1 MNQTLLDHP
10 RSAST
15 PHPLDWLTLTAAF
28 EAACLLRC
36 VTAPTTT
43 ARRQRGAPVH
53 PPERVEF
60 NREDAAQRLRHL
72 LYQLEVPVTHERAVG
87 GLRRRYEL
95 HRLTIAPTHQPEY
108 AAVLDASWRRGR
120 GELIGAPVRGASGAR
135 RMGRTRLAAAA
146 WRAALL
152 AGGRHIRRHILGIR
166 VTDRDLAAILVRSAA
181 LLDAPA
187 ILRPGTGCY
196 LVSVPQG
203 PACER
208 IMQATE
214 LGPPHPET
222 MVI

>member
-1 MNQTLLDHP
+1 MNPTLLDRP

-15 PHPLDWLTLTAAF
+15 PPPLDWRTLTAAF

-36 VTAPTTT
+36 VTAPTA

-53 PPERVEF
+53 PPAQVEF

-72 LYQLEVPVTHERAVG
+72 LHQLEVPVTHERAVG

-95 HRLTIAPTHQPEY
+95 HRLTIAPAQQPGY
-108 AAVLDASWRRGR
+108 AAILGASWRRGR
-120 GELIGAPVRGASGAR
+120 GELIGAPVRDASLPR
-135 RMGRTRLAAAA
+135 RVGRTQLAAAA

-187 ILRPGTGCY
+187 MLRPGTGCY

-203 PACER
+203 PARVR

-214 LGPPHPET
+214 LGPPPPS
-222 MVI
+222 

>member
-1 MNQTLLDHP
+1 MNPTLLDRP

-15 PHPLDWLTLTAAF
+15 PPPLDRRTLTAAF

-36 VTAPTTT
+36 ATAPTA
-43 ARRQRGAPVH
+43 ARRQRGAPGH
-53 PPERVEF
+53 PPGRVEF

-72 LYQLEVPVTHERAVG
+72 LHQLEVPVTHERAIG

-95 HRLTIAPTHQPEY
+95 HRLTIAPAQQPGY
-108 AAVLDASWRRGR
+108 AATLAASWRRGR
-120 GELIGAPVRGASGAR
+120 GELIGAPVRDASLPR
-135 RMGRTRLAAAA
+135 RVGRTRLAAAA

-196 LVSVPQG
+196 LVSVPHG
-203 PACER
+203 PARVR

-214 LGPPHPET
+214 LGPPPPS
-222 MVI
+222 

>member
-1 MNQTLLDHP
+1 MNPTLLDRP

-15 PHPLDWLTLTAAF
+15 PPPLDWRTLTAAF

-36 VTAPTTT
+36 ATAPTT
-43 ARRQRGAPVH
+43 AQRQRGAPVH
-53 PPERVEF
+53 APGRVEF

-72 LYQLEVPVTHERAVG
+72 LHQLEIPATHERAIG

-95 HRLTIAPTHQPEY
+95 HRLTIAPAQQAEY
-108 AAVLDASWRRGR
+108 AAILDASWRRGR
-120 GELIGAPVRGASGAR
+120 GELIGAPVRDVSLPR
-135 RMGRTRLAAAA
+135 RVGRTRLAAAA

-196 LVSVPQG
+196 LVSVPHG
-203 PACER
+203 PARVR

-214 LGPPHPET
+214 LGPPPPS
-222 MVI
+222 

>member
-1 MNQTLLDHP
+1 MNPILLDRP

-36 VTAPTTT
+36 VTSPMTT
-43 ARRQRGAPVH
+43 RRERSAPVH
-53 PPERVEF
+53 PPQRVEF

-72 LYQLEVPVTHERAVG
+72 LHQLDVPVTHDRAVG

-95 HRLTIAPTHQPEY
+95 HRLTVSPAQQPGY
-108 AAVLDASWRRGR
+108 AATLHAGWRRGR
-120 GELIGAPVRGASGAR
+120 GELIGGPVRGASGSR
-135 RMGRTRLAAAA
+135 QVWRTRLAAGA

-187 ILRPGTGCY
+187 ILRPGTGCC
-196 LVSVPQG
+196 LVSVPHG
-203 PACER
+203 PARDR
-208 IMQATE
+208 IMRATE
-214 LGPPHPET
+214 LGPPSPKS
-222 MVI
+222 

>member
-1 MNQTLLDHP
+1 MNPTLLDRP

-15 PHPLDWLTLTAAF
+15 PPPLDWRTLTAAF

-36 VTAPTTT
+36 ATAPTA

-53 PPERVEF
+53 APGRVEF

-72 LYQLEVPVTHERAVG
+72 LHQLEVPVTHERAIG

-95 HRLTIAPTHQPEY
+95 HRLTIAPAQQPGY
-108 AAVLDASWRRGR
+108 AAILGASWRRGR
-120 GELIGAPVRGASGAR
+120 GELIGAPVRDASLPR
-135 RMGRTRLAAAA
+135 RVGRTRLAAAA

-203 PACER
+203 PARVR

-214 LGPPHPET
+214 LGPPPPS
-222 MVI
+222 

>member
-1 MNQTLLDHP
+1 MNPTLLGRP

-15 PHPLDWLTLTAAF
+15 PHPLDWLTLTAGF
-28 EAACLLRC
+28 EAACILRC
-36 VTAPTTT
+36 VTAPTT
-43 ARRQRGAPVH
+43 ARRQRGVPVH

-95 HRLTIAPTHQPEY
+95 HQLTVAPAHQSGY
-108 AAVLDASWRRGR
+108 AAMLDASWRRGR
-120 GELIGAPVRGASGAR
+120 AELIGAPVPSASGAR
-135 RMGRTRLAAAA
+135 RVGRTRLAAAG

-196 LVSVPQG
+196 LVSVPHG
-203 PACER
+203 TARER

-214 LGPPHPET
+214 LGPPPPEI
-222 MVI
+222 VAV